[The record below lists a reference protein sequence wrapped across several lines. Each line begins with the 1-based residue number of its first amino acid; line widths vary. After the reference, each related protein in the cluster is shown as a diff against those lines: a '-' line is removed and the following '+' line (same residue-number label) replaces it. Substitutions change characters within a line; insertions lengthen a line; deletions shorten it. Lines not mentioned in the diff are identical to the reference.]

1 MSTTDTLA
9 APEAP
14 PPHRRGGGRVG
25 RRAMRGAP
33 VASFPTLVRKIPA
46 YEIVPDEAVELIHE
60 ESLAILEDVGCE
72 FRDDEAI
79 AMWKA
84 AGADVS
90 GTRVRFDRAL
100 LMDLVSKVP
109 PEFTLHARNAERTV
123 RVGGKNSVFVPMYG
137 APYVR
142 DLDNNRRY
150 GTLEDLHNFHKLA
163 YMSPALHS
171 SSSIICEPMEI
182 AVPKRHLHIIHS
194 ALRHSDKPFMGIVT
208 SKDRAED
215 TMDLLDRT
223 DAKVRVGRRV
233 RRIELGGR
241 ENATGMPGHQ
251 IVGIGIVRQIARHQ
265 RGKLNLLGY
274 GSLDAFSIVRGHRRG
289 RDRWHEIRH
298 HNRAREATARHRNL
312 LFNRN

>member
-90 GTRVRFDRAL
+90 GTRVRSDAVAPDR
-100 LMDLVSKVP
+100 LVD
-109 PEFTLHARNAERTV
+109 
-123 RVGGKNSVFVPMYG
+123 GW
-137 APYVR
+137 
-142 DLDNNRRY
+142 
-150 GTLEDLHNFHKLA
+150 LA
-163 YMSPALHS
+163 A
-171 SSSIICEPMEI
+171 
-182 AVPKRHLHIIHS
+182 
-194 ALRHSDKPFMGIVT
+194 
-208 SKDRAED
+208 
-215 TMDLLDRT
+215 
-223 DAKVRVGRRV
+223 
-233 RRIELGGR
+233 
-241 ENATGMPGHQ
+241 
-251 IVGIGIVRQIARHQ
+251 
-265 RGKLNLLGY
+265 
-274 GSLDAFSIVRGHRRG
+274 
-289 RDRWHEIRH
+289 
-298 HNRAREATARHRNL
+298 
-312 LFNRN
+312 